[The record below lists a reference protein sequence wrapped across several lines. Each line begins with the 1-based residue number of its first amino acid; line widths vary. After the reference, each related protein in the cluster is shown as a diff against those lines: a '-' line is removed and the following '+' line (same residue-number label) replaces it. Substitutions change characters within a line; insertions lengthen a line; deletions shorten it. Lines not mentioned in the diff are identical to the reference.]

1 MKLITITEKY
11 IQVMVIDIKKDLY
24 LKGYN
29 KNVITIIFQ
38 LRRYNENNVNTLI
51 EFSVYILN
59 CKLFYNKDIK

>member
-11 IQVMVIDIKKDLY
+11 IQVMIIDIKKDLY